1 MQMPFT
7 VEQFLNVFRDYNEAV
22 WPAQWL
28 LILLAF
34 AAVGFSL
41 RGRAADNRQVNAIL
55 AFLWLWVA
63 SAYHF
68 AFFRRATGTAIVFA
82 ALFAVQGVLF
92 AWFAWRPGR
101 LDYRPRTTTRRAL
114 GGGLIVYALIGYP
127 VLGYVLGHR
136 YPEAPTF
143 GVPCPTTIFTLGLL
157 LWAGATVF
165 WRLLVIPVAWAIVGM
180 SAAVNLGMA
189 EDIGLP
195 IAALLVIAMSRRSG
209 FSARPNASSAS
220 LEALRGSFQ

>member
-41 RGRAADNRQVNAIL
+41 RGRVADNRQVNAIL

-68 AFFRRATGTAIVFA
+68 AFFRRATGAAIVFA
-82 ALFAVQGVLF
+82 VLFAVQGVL
-92 AWFAWRPGR
+92 FAWRPGR
-101 LDYRPRTTTRRAL
+101 LDYRPRTTMRRAL
-114 GGGLIVYALIGYP
+114 GGGLIAYALIGYP

-157 LWAGATVF
+157 LWAGATVS
-165 WRLLVIPVAWAIVGM
+165 WRILVIPVVWAIVGL

-195 IAALLVIAMSRRSG
+195 IAALLVIAMSRRPG
-209 FSARPNASSAS
+209 FSAQPNASSAS
-220 LEALRGSFQ
+220 VEGLRGSFQ